1 MYDTVWAELA
11 LWQILLVGVCFIW
24 SGFVRSGLG
33 FGGAAL
39 TLPLLLMIHNDP
51 LLFLPAICWQ
61 LLFFSLLTVSTHWA
75 NVNWAHIKHIC
86 VRIALPFAAGLF
98 GLLNLSGQ
106 TVTLFVYI
114 VTLAYGIVYVLNR
127 VMVSRGKIMDW
138 LCLVGGG
145 YVSGVSLIGAPLIV
159 AYSTRHLAASQLRDT
174 LFVMWILFVVAKLSA
189 FSLAGVDLQWQLS
202 LLTLPLVGLGH
213 WLGLKLHQRMV
224 AGEQKRFHQVIGL
237 GLVAIS
243 IVGLGAAL

>member
-1 MYDTVWAELA
+1 MHDTVWTELA
-11 LWQILLVGVCFIW
+11 LWQWVAVAACFAW

-39 TLPLLLMIHNDP
+39 TLPLLLMIHNNP

-61 LLFFSLLTVSTHWA
+61 LLIFSMLTVSTRWA
-75 NVNWAHIKHIC
+75 NVNWAHIRHLCI
-86 VRIALPFAAGLF
+86 RLSLPFAAGLF

-106 TVTLFVYI
+106 IISLFVYV
-114 VTLAYGIVYVLNR
+114 VTLAYGTVYVLNR
-127 VMVSRGKIMDW
+127 VMVSRGKVMDW
-138 LCLVGGG
+138 LCLLGGG
-145 YVSGVSLIGAPLIV
+145 YASGVSLIGAPLIV

-174 LFVMWILFVVAKLSA
+174 LFVMWLIFVVAKISA
-189 FSLAGVDLQWQLS
+189 FAAAGVNLQWQLS
-202 LLTLPLVGLGH
+202 LLTLPLVAVGH
-213 WLGLKLHQRMV
+213 WLGLKLHQRLV

-243 IVGLGAAL
+243 ILGLGAAL